1 MMNPILRSRL
11 RFDTRLRGRLASS
24 ALVLV
29 AAVGSGGCNHSP
41 WKNAFQPSGETVT
54 SAAFQGSVK
63 VREVPWERVQGTLSQ
78 LYAELVASDVPEA
91 DMPESQRAARKAS
104 LLRGLQV
111 TADPR
116 TVEIL
121 GRSEFRSTDRVRPDD
136 GNRYDWGGV
145 CLGWRLLELQHMQVR
160 QEWMPAGGAEA
171 PHWHARAHQFFYV
184 LGGHLRL
191 STPDQDVLLEA
202 GQGVHVPAG
211 TRHIAA
217 NGGDED
223 VNFLVFS
230 SPSTQGD
237 RIESASAAK
246 PDRRRDEEPAS

>member
-11 RFDTRLRGRLASS
+11 GLDMRLRGRVASS
-24 ALVLV
+24 ALVLA
-29 AAVGSGGCNHSP
+29 AAVFAGGCNDSP
-41 WKNAFQPSGETVT
+41 WKRAFQPSGETVT

-63 VREVPWERVQGTLSQ
+63 VREVPWERVQSTLSQ

-136 GNRYDWGGV
+136 GKLAEFARSIGANSVVWASHYMGQTDVIRSEPVTEYRTGSYTPRGDGPSRSYSESSTIYIPV
-145 CLGWRLLELQHMQVR
+145 YVKADERA
-160 QEWMPAGGAEA
+160 WMAYFLREGAESRD
-171 PHWHARAHQFFYV
+171 AR
-184 LGGHLRL
+184 
-191 STPDQDVLLEA
+191 
-202 GQGVHVPAG
+202 
-211 TRHIAA
+211 
-217 NGGDED
+217 
-223 VNFLVFS
+223 
-230 SPSTQGD
+230 
-237 RIESASAAK
+237 
-246 PDRRRDEEPAS
+246 

>member
-1 MMNPILRSRL
+1 M
-11 RFDTRLRGRLASS
+11 TA
-24 ALVLV
+24 
-29 AAVGSGGCNHSP
+29 
-41 WKNAFQPSGETVT
+41 
-54 SAAFQGSVK
+54 
-63 VREVPWERVQGTLSQ
+63 
-78 LYAELVASDVPEA
+78 
-91 DMPESQRAARKAS
+91 
-104 LLRGLQV
+104 LLR
-111 TADPR
+111 A
-116 TVEIL
+116 
-121 GRSEFRSTDRVRPDD
+121 VRPDD

-230 SPSTQGD
+230 SPSIQGD

-246 PDRRRDEEPAS
+246 PDRHRDEEPAS